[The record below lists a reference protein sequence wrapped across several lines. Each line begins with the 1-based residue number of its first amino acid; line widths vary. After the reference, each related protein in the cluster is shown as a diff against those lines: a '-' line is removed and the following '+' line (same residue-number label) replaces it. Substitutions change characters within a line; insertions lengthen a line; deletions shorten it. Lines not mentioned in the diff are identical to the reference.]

1 MGMIN
6 RSIPNLYNGIS
17 QQPPA
22 LRLPSQAEVQE
33 NAVSSVV
40 DGLKKRP
47 PTRHLAKI
55 NNNTYTDS
63 FVHTINRDTS
73 SQYVVVIT
81 NGDLF
86 VYDLAGNAKTVS
98 FPDGKGYL
106 SATTPRTSF
115 AAVTVADYTFIVNK
129 TKVVAQ
135 AATTAGG
142 TIKGSK
148 QKFIDLPT
156 SGNVNGD
163 VWEIAGD
170 NSNNFDNYY
179 VQYQSSTGVWRET
192 VKPGVKTNL
201 DNTTMPFK
209 LVDNGDG
216 TFTFSKITWSARLV
230 GDDDSATFPSFT
242 GKTLS
247 DVFFHRN
254 RLGFLSDENV
264 IFSRAGDFFN
274 FFPETT
280 TTILDT
286 DPVDVAVSHN
296 KVAVLRHA
304 LSYNTS
310 LMLFADQAQFQLTAK
325 DSLTPRTAAINVTT
339 EFTIEAS
346 AKPVSAGSSLY
357 FAITRGE
364 FSGIKEYE
372 VQPLTYN
379 NDAAD
384 VTAHC
389 PKYIPKNLFKLASS
403 NLDDILVC
411 LSTQERN
418 ALWVYKFYWATP
430 DEKVQ
435 SSWSKFT
442 FDPSDVILNAD
453 FIDTKLYLVIKRSDG
468 TYIEYLDFAYDQF
481 DADLGFLVHLD
492 HRVSRTGSYN
502 ATTNETTWTMPYPV
516 DSSFKAVLGGT
527 FTLAEGS
534 ILSLSAPTAYTLKA
548 TGNYSTGSVYI
559 GKPYTMT
566 YQFSPIYYK
575 DDAKVA
581 VPHYNIQLKNVHL
594 FYNNSGYFSIE
605 VTPKNRETYTYKLA
619 PILGDPLFKVGSITI
634 SKGKFRFPIFSN
646 AETTSIKILSDSML
660 PCSLQGAEWE
670 GLLTTRSKHI

>member
-6 RSIPNLYNGIS
+6 RSIPNLYNGVS

-22 LRLPSQAEVQE
+22 LRLPSQAEIQE
-33 NAVSSVV
+33 NAVSSVI
-40 DGLKKRP
+40 DGLRKRP

-55 NNNTYTDS
+55 SSATLTDS
-63 FVHTINRDTS
+63 YVHTINRDIL
-73 SQYVVVIT
+73 SQYVVIIT
-81 NGDLF
+81 NGDLK
-86 VYDLAGNAKTVS
+86 VYDLAGNAKTVN

-106 SATTPRTSF
+106 SSTTPRASF

-129 TKVVAQ
+129 TFKVLQDSAV
-135 AATTAGG
+135 AGG
-142 TIKGSK
+142 TSKGSK

-156 SGNVNGD
+156 SGNADGD

-170 NSNNFDNYY
+170 STNNFDNYY
-179 VQYQSSTGVWRET
+179 VKFQSSTGVWRET
-192 VKPGVKTNL
+192 LKPGVKTSL
-201 DNTTMPFK
+201 DSSTMPFK

-216 TFTFSKITWSARLV
+216 TFTFAKNVWTSRLV
-230 GDDDSATFPSFT
+230 GDDDSAPFPSFSN
-242 GKTLS
+242 KYIS

-274 FFPETT
+274 LFPETT

-304 LSYNTS
+304 MSYNTS

-325 DSLTPRTAAINVTT
+325 DTLTPRTAAINVTT
-339 EFTIEAS
+339 EFTIESS

-357 FAITRGE
+357 FAVTRGE

-389 PKYIPKNLFKLASS
+389 PKYIPKNLYKLAAS

-418 ALWVYKFYWATP
+418 AMWIYKFYWATP

-442 FDPSDVILNAD
+442 FDSGDVILNAD

-468 TYIEYLDFAYDQF
+468 TYLEYLDFAYDQA
-481 DADLGFLVHLD
+481 DVDLGFLVHLD
-492 HRVSRTGSYN
+492 HRVSLTGTFDVN
-502 ATTNETTWTMPYPV
+502 ANETSWTLPYPV
-516 DSSFKAVLGGT
+516 SADYKAVLGGMY
-527 FTLAEGS
+527 LGEEGS
-534 ILSLSAPTAYTLKA
+534 IVTLTKQSDYVLKCH
-548 TGNYSTGSVYI
+548 GNYAAHPVYV
-559 GKPYTMT
+559 GKPYRMT
-566 YQFSPIYYK
+566 YTFSPIYFK
-575 DDAKVA
+575 DEAKVA
-581 VPHYNIQLKNVHL
+581 VPHYSLQLKNVHL
-594 FYNNSGYFSIE
+594 FYNNSGFFQVDI
-605 VTPKNRETYTYKLA
+605 TPKNRDTFSYKLA
-619 PILGDPLFKVGSITI
+619 PSLGESALKIGSVVI
-634 SKGKFRFPIFSN
+634 SKGRFRFPVFGN
-646 AETTSIKILSDSML
+646 AETTAITISSESML
-660 PCSLQGAEWE
+660 PCTLQGAEWE
-670 GLLTTRSKHI
+670 ALLTTQSKHY